1 MSRLSYLVAG
11 LVVGGITF
19 LLAQFFAP
27 NLTGF
32 INQAMGGARP
42 FLGEFV
48 VLIGEPIKLILANPL
63 IGAVVVAV
71 AWPIALLLYVMLI
84 VLTLIAL
91 GGGTVL
97 SLSNE
102 AGALLNR

>member
-1 MSRLSYLVAG
+1 
-11 LVVGGITF
+11 
-19 LLAQFFAP
+19 
-27 NLTGF
+27 
-32 INQAMGGARP
+32 
-42 FLGEFV
+42 LGEFV